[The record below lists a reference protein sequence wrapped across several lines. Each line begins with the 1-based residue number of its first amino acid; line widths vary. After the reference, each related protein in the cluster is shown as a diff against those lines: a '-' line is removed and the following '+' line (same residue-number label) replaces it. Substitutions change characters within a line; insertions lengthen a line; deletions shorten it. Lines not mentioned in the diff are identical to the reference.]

1 MTTVWARI
9 TYPFRRQRRPLAA
22 RRPGRDEMGQSGAVP
37 LGMEA
42 TDLDLIDKVS
52 RRNDALER
60 SHAVGLTRKSAL
72 GGSFVSATSTRID
85 PMPEDETY
93 AARYHSAYI
102 KKDT

>member
-1 MTTVWARI
+1 MTAFWAFI
-9 TYPFRRQRRPLAA
+9 TYPFLRQRRPLAA
-22 RRPGRDEMGQSGAVP
+22 RRPGRVEMGQTRAVP

-42 TDLDLIDKVS
+42 TDLDLVNQVS
-52 RRNDALER
+52 RKNDALER
-60 SHAVGLTRKSAL
+60 SHVIATKRTKLGDSFASA
-72 GGSFVSATSTRID
+72 SSTQIA